1 MQRRVP
7 VVTLHRDGP
16 VPLYYQLKQLLKE
29 QIAQNGH
36 YPPDSRVPGEEEL
49 AATYRVS
56 RMTARQALTEL
67 VNEGVLYRRA
77 GKGTFVAP
85 PKIERKLAR
94 LTGYYEEMADRGLQP
109 GTRILGESVVESGRK
124 VASFLEIEV
133 QDRVLQIFRLR
144 LADAEPM
151 AIQTVHIPYDR
162 CPDLVNDDL
171 TRFSLYQLLEQ
182 KYGLKLGHAQEKITA
197 TTASRRQATLLA
209 IPKDA
214 PLLQIER
221 LTVLDSG
228 VPIEYVESFYRAD
241 RYAYTTTLF
250 R

>member
-1 MQRRVP
+1 MS
-7 VVTLHRDGP
+7 TLHRDGP

-29 QIAQNGH
+29 QLANNDD
-36 YPPDSRVPGEEEL
+36 YPPDSRIPGEEEL
-49 AATYRVS
+49 AATHRVS

-77 GKGTFVAP
+77 GKGTFVAR

-94 LTGYYEEMADRGLQP
+94 LTGYHEEMVNRGLQP
-109 GTRILGESVVESGRK
+109 GTRVLGESLVAAGRK
-124 VASFLEIEV
+124 VASSLQILP
-133 QDRVLQIFRLR
+133 DDKVLQIFRLR
-144 LADAEPM
+144 LADGEPM
-151 AIQTVHIPYDR
+151 AIQTVHVPHDR
-162 CPDLVNDDL
+162 CPNLINDDL
-171 TRFSLYQLLEQ
+171 TLFSLYRLLEQ

-197 TTASRRQATLLA
+197 TTASRQQASLLA

-221 LTVLDSG
+221 LTFLDSG
-228 VPIEYVESFYRAD
+228 FPIEYVESFYRAD
-241 RYAYTTTLF
+241 RYAYTTSLF